1 MRRPAGAAPLSTVC
15 RAYRLFI
22 YSDDGQLIGPAKII
36 HAANDTEA
44 IAQAEVVRGSL
55 AARPR
60 LSLRFVSPEP
70 LARGPVE
77 ATLDRNSPEYKGARN
92 EVHNIAR
99 VYTPDEKG
107 SKRPIRTRPTR
118 SLARTW

>member
-55 AARPR
+55 AAE
-60 LSLRFVSPEP
+60 LLDVEGLRIVKYLPGNGGASPQAAE
-70 LARGPVE
+70 
-77 ATLDRNSPEYKGARN
+77 
-92 EVHNIAR
+92 
-99 VYTPDEKG
+99 
-107 SKRPIRTRPTR
+107 
-118 SLARTW
+118 